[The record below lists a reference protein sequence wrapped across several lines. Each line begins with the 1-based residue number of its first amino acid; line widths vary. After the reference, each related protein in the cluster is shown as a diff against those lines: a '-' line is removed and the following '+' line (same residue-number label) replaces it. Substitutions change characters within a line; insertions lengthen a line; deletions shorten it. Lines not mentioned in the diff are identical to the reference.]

1 MCVMEIAKFRDKD
14 DAYQFLVACRIERE
28 DLEEQL
34 KLSRERSRAYVLQ
47 AITETGLSV
56 AKAAELSGHH
66 RQSITLW
73 LQIHNAEKKGRA
85 ERPQI

>member
-1 MCVMEIAKFRDKD
+1 MEIAKFRNQD

-28 DLEEQL
+28 SLEEQL
-34 KLSRERSRAYVLQ
+34 KESRERSRAYVLQ
-47 AITETGLSV
+47 AVIEQGLSV

-73 LQIHNAEKKGRA
+73 LQIHNAEQKGRA
-85 ERPQI
+85 ERDK